1 MKVDELF
8 EDEGDKGIGKN
19 DYHPENY
26 FAPIVA
32 EFVNDEGVAYWEDI
46 YAYVELNTNL
56 TGADRVLVSNRSI
69 PRWQKNIQ
77 NLHAHRTL
85 EGGRFGNLVRIQGGF
100 ATRKA
105 AQDQKIPI
113 LADNSQA
120 ARNPGKRSPQYIKKK
135 TGYIAN
141 AAYTE
146 LNSPRLRDKSA
157 TRQDIE
163 YMIGKQPW
171 ASDEELTTKAKEIIS
186 KNIK

>member
-1 MKVDELF
+1 MIVSELF
-8 EDEGDKGIGKN
+8 EDDGDKGIGKN

-46 YAYVELNTNL
+46 YAYVELNTKL
-56 TGADRVLVSNRSI
+56 TGADHALVSNRSI
-69 PRWQKNIQ
+69 PRWHKNIQ

-85 EGGRFGNLVRIQGGF
+85 EGGKFGNIVRIQGGF

-113 LADNSQA
+113 LADNSQV
-120 ARNPGKRSPQYIKKK
+120 ARNPGNRSPQYIKKK
-135 TGYIAN
+135 SGFIAN

-146 LNSPRLRDKSA
+146 LGSPKLMDKSA
-157 TRQDIE
+157 AREDIE
-163 YMIGKQPW
+163 HMIGLQPW
-171 ASDEELTTKAKEIIS
+171 ASDEELILKAKDIIS
-186 KNIK
+186 KGIK

>member
-1 MKVDELF
+1 MKVIEIF
-8 EDEGDKGIGKN
+8 EADGDVGIGKN

-46 YAYVELNTNL
+46 YAYVELNTKL
-56 TGADRVLVSNRSI
+56 TSADRTLVSNRRI

-105 AQDQKIPI
+105 AQAQKIDI
-113 LADNSQA
+113 LADNSQV

-135 TGYIAN
+135 TGFIAN

-146 LNSPRLRDKSA
+146 LGSPVLKDKKRA
-157 TRQDIE
+157 REDIE
-163 YMIGKQPW
+163 HMVGLQPW
-171 ASDEELTTKAKEIIS
+171 ESDEELIIKAKDIIS

>member
-1 MKVDELF
+1 MKVSEIF
-8 EDEGDKGIGKN
+8 EDVGDRGIGKN

-32 EFVNDEGVAYWEDI
+32 EFINDEGVAYWEDI

-56 TGADRVLVSNRSI
+56 TGADHVLVSNRSI

-85 EGGRFGNLVRIQGGF
+85 EGGRFGNIVRIQGGF

-113 LADNSQA
+113 LADNSQV

-135 TGYIAN
+135 TGYIAH

-146 LNSPRLRDKSA
+146 LDSPRLQDKSGV
-157 TRQDIE
+157 RQDIE
-163 YMIGKQPW
+163 HMIGMQPW
-171 ASDEELTTKAKEIIS
+171 ASDEELIGKAKEIIS
-186 KNIK
+186 KNMK